1 MGDEGQ
7 DEHVTRAGHAPQA
20 RRTVV
25 VTGAAQG
32 IGLAVARRFAHA
44 GAQVALAD
52 IDEAELRRAG
62 QALRADGARVAEMA
76 VDVADADAMQTV
88 AARVERELGPCDVLV
103 SNAGV
108 LLRGDLDHADALQQW
123 RRTLSVNLD
132 GCFHAAHAFVPQL
145 RRTRGCIVNV
155 ASIHAFVAVRNSAAY
170 TASKGGVK
178 QLTQALALELGGDGV
193 RVNAVAP
200 GSTDTEMTAAT
211 RSDPRA
217 MAAFLARVPLNR
229 TVHPDDVAH
238 AVHFLASAE
247 AACITGV
254 TLPVDGGYC
263 AT

>member
-1 MGDEGQ
+1 MSA
-7 DEHVTRAGHAPQA
+7 HA

-25 VTGAAQG
+25 VSGAAQG
-32 IGLAVARRFAHA
+32 IGLAIARRFARA
-44 GAQVALAD
+44 GAHVAMAD
-52 IDEAELRRAG
+52 IDEARLHEAA
-62 QALRADGARVAEMA
+62 QALRADGALVSAMA
-76 VDVADADAMQTV
+76 VDVSDAAAMQAL
-88 AARVERELGPCDVLV
+88 AARVQRDIGPCDVLV

-108 LLRGDLDHADALQQW
+108 LLRGDLDHPDALLQW

-145 RRTRGCIVNV
+145 RGTRGCIVNV

-178 QLTQALALELGGDGV
+178 QLTQALALELGSDGV

-211 RSDPRA
+211 RNDPQA
-217 MAAFLARVPLNR
+217 MASFLARVPLNR

>member
-1 MGDEGQ
+1 M
-7 DEHVTRAGHAPQA
+7 RALGN
-20 RRTVV
+20 RTVV

-32 IGLAVARRFAHA
+32 IGLAIARRFARD
-44 GAQVALAD
+44 GAQVAMAD
-52 IDEAELRRAG
+52 IDEVRVHRAAEGLRAG
-62 QALRADGARVAEMA
+62 GAQVHAMA
-76 VDVADADAMQTV
+76 VDVSDAAAMQ
-88 AARVERELGPCDVLV
+88 ALAERVEREIGPCDVLV

-123 RRTLSVNLD
+123 
-132 GCFHAAHAFVPQL
+132 

-193 RVNAVAP
+193 RANAVAP
-200 GSTDTEMTAAT
+200 GSTDTEMTAVT
-211 RSDPRA
+211 RNDPQA

-229 TVHPDDVAH
+229 TVHPNDVAH

>member
-1 MGDEGQ
+1 MTTAA
-7 DEHVTRAGHAPQA
+7 HT

-32 IGLAVARRFAHA
+32 IGLAIAQRFART
-44 GAQVALAD
+44 GAHVAMAD
-52 IDEAELRRAG
+52 IDEARLHAAA
-62 QALRADGARVAEMA
+62 QALQADGARVRPMV
-76 VDVADADAMQTV
+76 VDVADSDAMH
-88 AARVERELGPCDVLV
+88 ALADRVQRDIGACDVLV

-123 RRTLSVNLD
+123 RRTLGVNLD
-132 GCFHAAHAFVPQL
+132 GCFHAALAFTPQL
-145 RRTRGCIVNV
+145 RHTRGCIVNV

-178 QLTQALALELGGDGV
+178 QLTQALALELGSDGV

-211 RSDPRA
+211 RSDPQA
-217 MAAFLARVPLNR
+217 QAAFLARVPLNR